1 MGSGPIPQQMVLER
15 EVQGFGGVAQ
25 LPRERLEAICY
36 QPPHNPDAYLLSFF
50 SELSR
55 YREG

>member
-25 LPRERLEAICY
+25 LPRERTEALCY
-36 QPPHNPDAYLLSFF
+36 QPPHAPYA
-50 SELSR
+50 
-55 YREG
+55 